1 MSRASAGIFIEMN
14 TDSNELVIELGF
26 DEQPSGTS
34 SVLEYVPRSSIP
46 LDGCSCEIG
55 KRLTSPSLESGLIG
69 FSILELENE
78 SSTTTMLP
86 LPGFGSPHN
95 VRIWLPCLRG
105 CTIGR
110 IWGDGTTMEPVASR
124 QQLLIFGD
132 SISQGFV
139 AGNPALSWPSLL
151 AKKLGFDVVNQGIG
165 GQVFQPTTLPGLART
180 IELAAIIV
188 EFGANYR
195 YERCSRQEVARD
207 IRIYLE
213 ELSQLW
219 ADVPCWVLTPLW
231 HNENV
236 WPTNPA
242 SCFSDVPA
250 VIAESTKVHPA
261 MHLVEGTDLLDS
273 DSTFFADGFEHPN
286 AAGSEQIATRLA
298 KIMKPALA
306 GEHDI

>member
-1 MSRASAGIFIEMN
+1 M
-14 TDSNELVIELGF
+14 
-26 DEQPSGTS
+26 
-34 SVLEYVPRSSIP
+34 
-46 LDGCSCEIG
+46 
-55 KRLTSPSLESGLIG
+55 ES
-69 FSILELENE
+69 
-78 SSTTTMLP
+78 
-86 LPGFGSPHN
+86 
-95 VRIWLPCLRG
+95 
-105 CTIGR
+105 
-110 IWGDGTTMEPVASR
+110 VASR

-165 GQVFQPTTLPGLART
+165 GQVFQPTTLLGLAGT
-180 IELAAIIV
+180 IEPAAIIV

-207 IRIYLE
+207 VRIYLE

-219 ADVPCWVLTPLW
+219 AGVPCWVLTPLW

-250 VIAESTKVHPA
+250 MIAESTKAHPA

-273 DSTFFADGFEHPN
+273 DSAFFADGFEHPN
-286 AAGSEQIATRLA
+286 AAGSEQIAARLA